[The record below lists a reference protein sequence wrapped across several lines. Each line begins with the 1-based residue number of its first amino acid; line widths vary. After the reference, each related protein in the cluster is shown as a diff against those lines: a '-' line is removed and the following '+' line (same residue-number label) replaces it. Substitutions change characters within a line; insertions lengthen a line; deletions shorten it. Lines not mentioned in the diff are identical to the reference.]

1 MLIPK
6 IIHQLWVGPMVP
18 GIRECLD
25 SVTRVMPDHDVRVY
39 GAGELNNIVPE
50 NLSPV
55 EKSDVLR
62 HRIVHDEGG
71 WWLDADCFALK
82 PLDGDCAYS
91 LGSQECWQGQRVADA
106 LRGKFVPQWQSVC
119 NYTFGSEAGNPDQ
132 KACELAVLG
141 QTTDYVKGWGGNRGF
156 SNIVGGR
163 TLLPANV
170 YGSRYFAENNP
181 SKHRPMGATTV
192 HLFLSS
198 WVKRSWEGVLAK
210 AQEVMRWR

>member
-1 MLIPK
+1 VSIPK
-6 IIHQLWVGPMVP
+6 IIHQLWVGPMIP
-18 GIRECLD
+18 GIQECLD

-39 GAGELNNIVPE
+39 GERELNNVVPE

-62 HRIVHDEGG
+62 HRIVYNEGG

-91 LGSQECWQGQRVADA
+91 LGSQECWQGQRVAYA
-106 LRGKFVPQWQSVC
+106 LRRKIKPQWQSVC
-119 NYTFGSEAGNPDQ
+119 NYTFGSESGNPDQ
-132 KACELAVLG
+132 RACELAVIG
-141 QTTDYVKGWGGNRGF
+141 QTTDYANGWGGNRGF

-170 YGSRYFAENNP
+170 YGSRYFAEINP
-181 SKHRPMGATTV
+181 SKYKPKNATTV

-198 WVKRSWEGVLAK
+198 WVKHTTNGVLSKAK
-210 AQEVMRWR
+210 EVARW

>member
-6 IIHQLWVGPMVP
+6 VIHQLWAGPMVP
-18 GIRECLD
+18 GIQECLD
-25 SVTRVMPDHDVRVY
+25 SVTKVMPDHDVRVY
-39 GAGELNNIVPE
+39 GESELNNIVPE
-50 NLSPV
+50 NLSFV

-91 LGSQECWQGQRVADA
+91 LGSQECVSRTVM
-106 LRGKFVPQWQSVC
+106 PQWQSVC
-119 NYTFGSEAGNPDQ
+119 VYTFGSEAGNPDQ
-132 KACELAVLG
+132 KACELAILG

-170 YGSRYFAENNP
+170 YGSRYFAEVHP
-181 SKHRPMGATTV
+181 SKYRPRNATTV

-198 WVKRSWEGVLAK
+198 WVKRGWGGVLAK
-210 AQEVMRWR
+210 AQEVMKWV